1 MLIHALR
8 SVQGFRFCN
17 WHESILIIMS
27 EEMFVKDLN
36 SSKIDKLANPFTG
49 NQFFILIHNFIF
61 FSKLNKYVFC

>member
-36 SSKIDKLANPFTG
+36 SSKIDKPANPF
-49 NQFFILIHNFIF
+49 N
-61 FSKLNKYVFC
+61 

>member
-27 EEMFVKDLN
+27 EEMFVKGLN
-36 SSKIDKLANPFTG
+36 SSKIDKLANPF
-49 NQFFILIHNFIF
+49 NQLIHNFFF
-61 FSKLNKYVFC
+61 FSKLNKYVFY